1 MNYLDV
7 LYRAFLDYREQ
18 TANDREC
25 AAQRNT
31 VAKADVENDNVTV
44 TRVVCEIENDWIDT
58 IESGL
63 THVENALAQERQFI
77 RADGEIVPIEK
88 VKRVS
93 RDSVEH
99 LSKHSNLITKEF
111 DGDDLIPEQLYT
123 VERLNDYAVYENR
136 FLYMLLSYLRD
147 FIGMR
152 YTKILDLTNTY
163 HGAATFKKTVKT
175 RSKEITFDL
184 VLDEKRRDDPIM
196 REINPCKSAIE
207 RIGMLLKTVDH
218 FLSTP
223 LMEEVAKSARLKL
236 PVTKTNVLKM
246 DKDFKGAVA
255 LYEYIAAYDKDGY
268 SVKMVNKRMAFT
280 EYVADEFAEVYT
292 LASFL
297 TYEYGMGI
305 KALLRSHY
313 DEEEKRRKYVAEQ
326 QQLEMLKKLRRHIA
340 ESGESPEG
348 YMLLLEQQ
356 LRAYEGIYSRL
367 DEATGEIKRLTD
379 RTVELNNT
387 IAALNDTISAQ
398 AAEYAR
404 LEQKYA
410 DDVEAMRVAHETAL
424 DTLRAE
430 HAAEL
435 SALNEN
441 WQAQLDVVTE
451 QSKSELEALR
461 EHNERKIAALKE
473 KHEAEL
479 EELADEY
486 ENTIDENAAEI
497 AELRAEN
504 GAMAAKH
511 RAETDA
517 LIAAH
522 AREKSE
528 LAAEMD
534 KKEKA
539 VLDVKEE
546 NRLLQDLKRLSD
558 GRLNALRHQYGLM
571 TDADDFTDE
580 NAFDEIENQYNAF
593 RRFFKGEWRK
603 AKKRIRDELLR
614 AHRATAVGDATEKAT
629 PREKDDVCAVRTDTG
644 GFPAAECIGA
654 QKAKDEAKSA
664 TERDGDDD
672 KKPDNGREKKQAHK
686 QRNDGTVS
694 DGVIV
699 TDVAQKKS
707 TIDLLFSDDERK

>member
-25 AAQRNT
+25 AVQRNT

-44 TRVVCEIENDWIDT
+44 TRVVCEIENDWIDA
-58 IESGL
+58 IQEGL
-63 THVENALAQERQFI
+63 TYVERALAQERQFI

-111 DGDDLIPEQLYT
+111 DGDELMPEQLYT

-136 FLYMLLSYLRD
+136 FLYMLLSYLSE

-152 YTKILDLTNTY
+152 YSKIVDLTETY
-163 HGAATFKKTVKT
+163 HGAAKFKKTVKSR
-175 RSKEITFDL
+175 RSEITFDL
-184 VLDEKRRDDPIM
+184 ELDEKRRDDPVM
-196 REINPCKSAIE
+196 REINPCRSALD
-207 RIGMLLKTVDH
+207 RISMLLKTVDH
-218 FLSTP
+218 FLATP
-223 LMEEVAKSARLKL
+223 LMEEVGKAARLK
-236 PVTKTNVLKM
+236 PPITKTNVLKI

-255 LYEYIAAYDKDGY
+255 LYEFIAAYDGDGY
-268 SVKMVNKRMAFT
+268 SVKTVTKRMAIS
-280 EYVADEFAEVYT
+280 ELVADEFAEVYA

-305 KALLRSHY
+305 KSLLKSHY

-326 QQLEMLKKLRRHIA
+326 QQLDRLKMLRKRIA
-340 ESGESPEG
+340 ESGESPES
-348 YMLLLEQQ
+348 YMLLLEEQ
-356 LRAYEGIYSRL
+356 LRTYEGIYSRL
-367 DEATGEIKRLTD
+367 DEATEEIKRLTD
-379 RTVELNNT
+379 RAIELNNT
-387 IAALNDTISAQ
+387 ITTLNDTIAAQ

-410 DDVEAMRVAHETAL
+410 DDTEAMRVAHENELAE
-424 DTLRAE
+424 LRAA
-430 HAAEL
+430 HSDAVA
-435 SALNEN
+435 ALNES
-441 WQAQLDVVTE
+441 WQAQVDGVTE
-451 QSKSELEALR
+451 QCRNEISELR
-461 EHNERKIAALKE
+461 EHNERKLAALKE

-486 ENTIDENAAEI
+486 ESTIEENAAEI
-497 AELRAEN
+497 SALKNEN
-504 GAMAAKH
+504 ADAAAKH

-517 LIAAH
+517 LIAEH

-528 LAAEMD
+528 LMVEMD
-534 KKEKA
+534 KKAQA
-539 VLDVKEE
+539 VLDIKEE
-546 NRLLQDLKRLSD
+546 NRLLEDLKRLSD

-580 NAFDEIENQYNAF
+580 NAFNEIENQYNAF

-614 AHRATAVGDATEKAT
+614 AHRIDGASKTSDSVTAGTPVADEKSDAAQTPADKSNGGDI
-629 PREKDDVCAVRTDTG
+629 AVSESKTG
-644 GFPAAECIGA
+644 
-654 QKAKDEAKSA
+654 
-664 TERDGDDD
+664 
-672 KKPDNGREKKQAHK
+672 KPDRAKQKRGGDKA
-686 QRNDGTVS
+686 DS
-694 DGVIV
+694 VIV
-699 TDVAQKKS
+699 TDISPVRS
-707 TIDLLFSDDERK
+707 TIDLLPSDDDKE